1 MSFVF
6 NDFLDKLWFIICVYI
21 LDVSIM
27 MLILMGNDCYSKND
41 VILLYLFCILSI
53 GKKLEK

>member
-1 MSFVF
+1 MIFWI
-6 NDFLDKLWFIICVYI
+6 NCDLLCVYI

-27 MLILMGNDCYSKND
+27 MLILMGNDCFSKND